1 MSDENTTAT
10 ATKKKS
16 DKSEKINGAATAGQ
30 MEAIFAQM
38 PEEERN
44 RMLAECK
51 LRLTIKTAY
60 ANIVNDLALNGIEVD
75 PEVGCLIITSEG
87 DYIDPEDFD
96 SGDEDDDEDDDEEF
110 EDEDEDE
117 EDEDEEEEDEDS
129 YNPVAMV
136 KALRRYM
143 KAEGVTQ
150 MFIAKKLRVSPAAI
164 TTWFAGS
171 SAPREKNCA
180 RIAKLV
186 GIA

>member
-10 ATKKKS
+10 AGKKKS

-30 MEAIFAQM
+30 MEAIFSQM

-51 LRLTIKTAY
+51 LRLTVKTAY

-96 SGDEDDDEDDDEEF
+96 SGDEDDDEEF
-110 EDEDEDE
+110 DEDEDEDE
-117 EDEDEEEEDEDS
+117 EEDEEEEDEDS
-129 YNPVAMV
+129 YNPIAMV

-171 SAPREKNCA
+171 SAPREKNCK

-186 GIA
+186 GIASE